1 MRERQFPD
9 QQRWKST
16 YKIDDFTE
24 KITIFAGDYEI

>member
-1 MRERQFPD
+1 MREWQYPN

-16 YKIDDFTE
+16 DKIDDFTE